1 MNKHIL
7 IVTKLLPAPANGG
20 GKQRTLATLRR
31 LSARGDVSLIAF
43 DDGADH
49 ETLDQLGVHVHS
61 VRWPTAP
68 RAIVGGYVRSGS
80 VSGARFWHRDLAWAA
95 EQVARARPPD
105 VLVIE
110 YAQLAPLVRNVH
122 APLTVLSMHNVES
135 DLVASLARSRCVPI
149 RALLLAE
156 AATVRR
162 LERRLLHVADVVS
175 VVSETDRARL
185 PSTRGRVIICPNGH
199 EHPEL
204 LWRSSEPTAVFVA
217 QLGWRP
223 NVDGALWLARNV
235 WPLVRAVRPDA
246 RLLLVGRQP
255 APAVRDLAG
264 PDVEVTGTVPDVQ
277 PFLARARCT
286 LAPLLA
292 GGGSRLKI
300 LESLAAG
307 RPVVSTR
314 VGAEGLDDLVA
325 QRHRRR
331 RRPALVRRCSRRTPR
346 RRQPG
351 GATRQG
357 RSRPRREALH
367 LGHDACTAARRRVRD
382 EPLRSR
388 GTYDRRHAHADIF
401 ACGSR
406 ESPLVDFLP

>member
-1 MNKHIL
+1 VEKAPGVSKHIL
-7 IVTKLLPAPANGG
+7 IVTKMLPVPADGG
-20 GKQRTLATLRR
+20 GKQRTLAMLRR
-31 LSARGDVSLIAF
+31 FSARGDVSLIAF
-43 DDGADH
+43 DDGADQ

-61 VRWPTAP
+61 VQWPTGP

-80 VSGARFWHRDLAWAA
+80 VSSARFWHRDLARAA

-105 VLVIE
+105 VLLVE

-122 APLTVLSMHNVES
+122 APLTVLSMQNVES
-135 DLVASLARSRCVPI
+135 DLVASIARSVRVPT

-162 LERRLLHVADVVS
+162 LERRLLRVADVVS

-185 PSTRGRVIICPNGH
+185 PATRGRVIVCPNGQ

-204 LWRSSEPTAVFVA
+204 LPWWSNEPTVVFVA
-217 QLGWRP
+217 QFGWKP
-223 NVDGALWLARNV
+223 NVEGALWLGRKV

-264 PDVEVTGTVPDVQ
+264 PDVEVTGTVPDVR
-277 PFLARARCT
+277 PLLARARCT
-286 LAPLLA
+286 VAPLSA

-314 VGAEGLDDLVA
+314 VGAEGLDDVVA
-325 QRHRRR
+325 HGIVIADDPRSFADAVI
-331 RRPALVRRCSRRTPR
+331 ALLDDANLAERVGKEGHNRV
-346 RRQPG
+346 
-351 GATRQG
+351 ATRYTWDKTLA
-357 RSRPRREALH
+357 PL
-367 LGHDACTAARRRVRD
+367 LDAV
-382 EPLRSR
+382 
-388 GTYDRRHAHADIF
+388 F
-401 ACGSR
+401 ATNR
-406 ESPLVDFLP
+406 

>member
-1 MNKHIL
+1 VEEAPGVKKHIL

-20 GKQRTLATLRR
+20 GKQRTLAMLRR
-31 LSARGDVSLIAF
+31 LAARGDVSLIAF

-49 ETLDQLGVHVHS
+49 EMLDQLGVHVHS
-61 VRWPTAP
+61 VQWPTTP

-80 VSGARFWHRDLAWAA
+80 VSSARFWHRDLARAA

-110 YAQLAPLVRNVH
+110 FAQLAPLVRNVH
-122 APLTVLSMHNVES
+122 APLIVLSMQNVES
-135 DLVASLARSRCVPI
+135 DLVASIARSRRVPT

-162 LERRLLHVADVVS
+162 LERRLLRVADVVS

-185 PSTRGRVIICPNGH
+185 PPTRGRVIICPNGR
-199 EHPEL
+199 EHVEL
-204 LWRSSEPTAVFVA
+204 LPWRSKEPTVVFVA
-217 QLGWRP
+217 QLGWKP
-223 NVDGALWLARNV
+223 NVDGALWLGRKV

-264 PDVEVTGTVPDVQ
+264 PDIEVTGTVPDVQ

-286 LAPLLA
+286 LAPLSA

-307 RPVVSTR
+307 RPVVSTS
-314 VGAEGLDDLVA
+314 VGAEGLDDVVA
-325 QRHRRR
+325 HGIVV
-331 RRPALVRRCSRRTPR
+331 ADDPR
-346 RRQPG
+346 SFADAVITLLDDANLAERLGKEGHNRVAKHYTWDKTLAPLLDAVF
-351 GATRQG
+351 ATNR
-357 RSRPRREALH
+357 
-367 LGHDACTAARRRVRD
+367 
-382 EPLRSR
+382 
-388 GTYDRRHAHADIF
+388 
-401 ACGSR
+401 
-406 ESPLVDFLP
+406 

>member
-1 MNKHIL
+1 
-7 IVTKLLPAPANGG
+7 
-20 GKQRTLATLRR
+20 
-31 LSARGDVSLIAF
+31 
-43 DDGADH
+43 
-49 ETLDQLGVHVHS
+49 VHS
-61 VRWPTAP
+61 VQWPTAP
-68 RAIVGGYVRSGS
+68 PAIVGGYVRSGS
-80 VSGARFWHRDLAWAA
+80 VSSARFWHRDLARAV

-105 VLVIE
+105 VLIIE

-122 APLTVLSMHNVES
+122 APLTVLSMQNVES
-135 DLVASLARSRCVPI
+135 DLVAGVACSRWMPT

-162 LERRLLHVADVVS
+162 LERRLLRVADVVS

-185 PSTRGRVIICPNGH
+185 PPTRGRVIICPNGH

-204 LWRSSEPTAVFVA
+204 LPWRSSEPTAVFVA

-246 RLLLVGRQP
+246 RLLLVGRKP
-255 APAVRDLAG
+255 ASAVRDLAG

-325 QRHRRR
+325 RGIVVADDPRSFADAVI
-331 RRPALVRRCSRRTPR
+331 ALLDDANLAERLGKEGHNIIAKHHTWDKTLAPLLDAVF
-346 RRQPG
+346 
-351 GATRQG
+351 ATNG
-357 RSRPRREALH
+357 
-367 LGHDACTAARRRVRD
+367 
-382 EPLRSR
+382 
-388 GTYDRRHAHADIF
+388 
-401 ACGSR
+401 
-406 ESPLVDFLP
+406 

>member
-1 MNKHIL
+1 VEEAPGVNKHIL
-7 IVTKLLPAPANGG
+7 IVTKMLPAPADGG
-20 GKQRTLATLRR
+20 GKQRTLAMLRR
-31 LSARGDVSLIAF
+31 FSARGDVSLIAF

-49 ETLDQLGVHVHS
+49 ETLDQMGVHVHS
-61 VRWPTAP
+61 VQWPTPP

-80 VSGARFWHRDLAWAA
+80 VSSARFWHRDLARAA
-95 EQVARARPPD
+95 EQVERGWPPD

-110 YAQLAPLVRNVH
+110 YAQLAPLIRNVH
-122 APLTVLSMHNVES
+122 APLTVLSMQNVES
-135 DLVASLARSRCVPI
+135 DLIASMARSSRVPT

-162 LERRLLHVADVVS
+162 LERRLLRLADVVS

-185 PSTRGRVIICPNGH
+185 PQTRGRVIVCPNGQ

-204 LWRSSEPTAVFVA
+204 LPWRSNEPTAVFVA
-217 QLGWRP
+217 QLGWKP
-223 NVDGALWLARNV
+223 NVDGALWLGRKV
-235 WPLVRAVRPDA
+235 WPLVRAVRPEA

-286 LAPLLA
+286 VAPLSA

-314 VGAEGLDDLVA
+314 VAAEGLDDVVA
-325 QRHRRR
+325 HGIVIADDP
-331 RRPALVRRCSRRTPR
+331 RPFADAIIALLDDANLAERVGKDGHNRVAKHYTWDKTLAPLLDAVF
-346 RRQPG
+346 
-351 GATRQG
+351 ATNR
-357 RSRPRREALH
+357 
-367 LGHDACTAARRRVRD
+367 
-382 EPLRSR
+382 
-388 GTYDRRHAHADIF
+388 
-401 ACGSR
+401 
-406 ESPLVDFLP
+406 

>member
-1 MNKHIL
+1 VEEAPGVNKHIL
-7 IVTKLLPAPANGG
+7 IVTKMLPAPADGG
-20 GKQRTLATLRR
+20 GKQRTLAMLRR
-31 LSARGDVSLIAF
+31 FSARGDVSLIAF

-49 ETLDQLGVHVHS
+49 ETLDQMGVHVHS
-61 VRWPTAP
+61 VQWPTPP

-80 VSGARFWHRDLAWAA
+80 VSSARFWHRDLARAA
-95 EQVARARPPD
+95 EQVERGWPPD

-110 YAQLAPLVRNVH
+110 YAQLAPLIRNVH
-122 APLTVLSMHNVES
+122 APLTVLSMQNVES
-135 DLVASLARSRCVPI
+135 DLIASMARSSRVPT

-162 LERRLLHVADVVS
+162 LERRLLRLADVVS

-185 PSTRGRVIICPNGH
+185 PQTRGRVIVCPNGQ

-204 LWRSSEPTAVFVA
+204 LPWRSNEPTAVFVA
-217 QLGWRP
+217 QLGWKP
-223 NVDGALWLARNV
+223 NVDGALWLGRKV
-235 WPLVRAVRPDA
+235 WPLVRAVRPEA

-286 LAPLLA
+286 VAPLSA

-314 VGAEGLDDLVA
+314 VAAEGLDDVVA
-325 QRHRRR
+325 HGIVIADDPRSFADAII
-331 RRPALVRRCSRRTPR
+331 ALLDDANLAERVGKDGHNRVAKHYTWDKTLAPLLDAVF
-346 RRQPG
+346 
-351 GATRQG
+351 ATNR
-357 RSRPRREALH
+357 
-367 LGHDACTAARRRVRD
+367 
-382 EPLRSR
+382 
-388 GTYDRRHAHADIF
+388 
-401 ACGSR
+401 
-406 ESPLVDFLP
+406 

>member
-1 MNKHIL
+1 METSVGVEETPGVNKHIL
-7 IVTKLLPAPANGG
+7 MVTKLLPAPADGG
-20 GKQRTLATLRR
+20 GKQRTLAMLRR
-31 LSARGDVSLIAF
+31 FSARGDVTLIAF

-49 ETLDQLGVHVHS
+49 ETLDQLGVYVHS
-61 VRWPTAP
+61 VQWPTAP
-68 RAIVGGYVRSGS
+68 PAIVGGYVRSGS
-80 VSGARFWHRDLAWAA
+80 VSSARFWHRDLARAV

-105 VLVIE
+105 VLIIE

-122 APLTVLSMHNVES
+122 APLTVLSMQNVES
-135 DLVASLARSRCVPI
+135 DLVAGVACSRWMPT

-162 LERRLLHVADVVS
+162 LERRLLRVADVVS

-185 PSTRGRVIICPNGH
+185 PPTRGRVIICPNGH

-204 LWRSSEPTAVFVA
+204 LPWRSSEPTAVFVA

-246 RLLLVGRQP
+246 RLLLVGRKP
-255 APAVRDLAG
+255 ASAVRDLAG

-325 QRHRRR
+325 RGIVVADDPRSFADAVI
-331 RRPALVRRCSRRTPR
+331 ALLDDANLAERLGKEGHNIIAKHHTWDKTLAPLLDAVF
-346 RRQPG
+346 
-351 GATRQG
+351 ATNG
-357 RSRPRREALH
+357 
-367 LGHDACTAARRRVRD
+367 
-382 EPLRSR
+382 
-388 GTYDRRHAHADIF
+388 
-401 ACGSR
+401 
-406 ESPLVDFLP
+406 

>member
-1 MNKHIL
+1 METSLVGVEEAPGVNKHIL
-7 IVTKLLPAPANGG
+7 IVTKLLPAPADGG
-20 GKQRTLATLRR
+20 GKQRTLAMLRR
-31 LSARGDVSLIAF
+31 FSARGDVSLIAF

-61 VRWPTAP
+61 VKWPTAP

-80 VSGARFWHRDLAWAA
+80 VSSARFWHRDLARAA

-105 VLVIE
+105 ALVIE

-122 APLTVLSMHNVES
+122 APLTVLSMQNVES
-135 DLVASLARSRCVPI
+135 DLVASVARSCRVPA

-162 LERRLLHVADVVS
+162 LERQLLRVADVVS
-175 VVSETDRARL
+175 VVSEADRARL
-185 PSTRGRVIICPNGH
+185 PPTRGRVIICPNGH
-199 EHPEL
+199 ERPEL
-204 LWRSSEPTAVFVA
+204 LPWRSNEPTAVFVA
-217 QLGWRP
+217 QLGWKP
-223 NVDGALWLARNV
+223 NVDGALWLGRKV

-277 PFLARARCT
+277 PYLARARCT
-286 LAPLLA
+286 VAPLSA

-307 RPVVSTR
+307 RPVVSTS
-314 VGAEGLDDLVA
+314 VGADGLDDVVA
-325 QRHRRR
+325 HGIVIADDPRSFADAVI
-331 RRPALVRRCSRRTPR
+331 ALLDDANLAERVGKEGHNRVAKHYTWDKTLAPLLDAVF
-346 RRQPG
+346 
-351 GATRQG
+351 ATNR
-357 RSRPRREALH
+357 
-367 LGHDACTAARRRVRD
+367 
-382 EPLRSR
+382 
-388 GTYDRRHAHADIF
+388 
-401 ACGSR
+401 
-406 ESPLVDFLP
+406 